1 MEDAAVLL
9 ALVLWVPVALET
21 LRASPP
27 LEVWL
32 RVEGRE
38 DAMKK
43 KGINANTTGL
53 RVINATYNERKS

>member
-9 ALVLWVPVALET
+9 ALVSWAPVAAEA

-43 KGINANTTGL
+43 EGKP
-53 RVINATYNERKS
+53 